1 MRGKFRFFY
10 LGLYLL
16 KLLSDFDETWYV
28 IFSSNL
34 VLYFGGLNSVG
45 KFPRQGGKG
54 KNFKSWISM
63 KFDMR
68 DPRVPLLCF
77 FEVRT
82 PWGNSPPHEG
92 KINKNPSLAHI
103 SGTNCQISIKF
114 GM

>member
-16 KLLSDFDETWYV
+16 KLSSDFDETWYV

-54 KNFKSWISM
+54 KKFKSWISM

-68 DPRVPLLCF
+68 DPRVPLCCDYT
-77 FEVRT
+77 V
-82 PWGNSPPHEG
+82 
-92 KINKNPSLAHI
+92 SLEI
-103 SGTNCQISIKF
+103 V
-114 GM
+114 

>member
-10 LGLYLL
+10 LDLYLLKLSWNFDETWYVIFSSNLVLYFGGFNSVGKFPRQIRGKFRFFYLGSYLL

-54 KNFKSWISM
+54 K
-63 KFDMR
+63 
-68 DPRVPLLCF
+68 
-77 FEVRT
+77 
-82 PWGNSPPHEG
+82 
-92 KINKNPSLAHI
+92 
-103 SGTNCQISIKF
+103 
-114 GM
+114 